1 LLYVVSVSLV
11 CPCDV
16 RAGRVPDVGDCCM

>member
-1 LLYVVSVSLV
+1 LLYVVSVSVV

-16 RAGRVPDVGDCCM
+16 RAGRVPGVCDCCM